1 MAAHYGDIPTGG
13 TEIDVLPTNA
23 AAYRVRL
30 VVLRTLRRQRNPC
43 PNPTCAG
50 SDGHLPRTRLLA
62 WLLFNSST
70 ETFPVRSSSGFGSG
84 AGGVGSGSTGEPDL
98 GQDPQEEPD
107 LGQAPQE
114 EPDLGQDLHTPFR

>member
-30 VVLRTLRRQRNPC
+30 VVLRTRADNEILARIR
-43 PNPTCAG
+43 TCAG
-50 SDGHLPRTRLLA
+50 SECYIAKNNIDWRGYCSIRQRRP
-62 WLLFNSST
+62 
-70 ETFPVRSSSGFGSG
+70 FPCDLHRASVQERGESGQ
-84 AGGVGSGSTGEPDL
+84 APQGEPDL

-107 LGQAPQE
+107 LGQ
-114 EPDLGQDLHTPFR
+114 DLHTPFR